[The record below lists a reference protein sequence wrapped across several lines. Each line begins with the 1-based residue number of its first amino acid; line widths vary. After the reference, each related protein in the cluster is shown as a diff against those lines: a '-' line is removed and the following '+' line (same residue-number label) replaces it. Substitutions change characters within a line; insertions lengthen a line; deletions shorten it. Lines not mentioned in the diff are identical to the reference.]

1 MTRKNTLQKNNRHAI
16 VIGASIAGLVTARVL
31 SDHFEKVTIIERDQL
46 SEAVEARKGVPQGH
60 HLHFLLTQGQNL
72 LREFFPLLFDDLT
85 DDGAIP
91 ISPTDIQWYQFDSWR
106 LRIPTGTQIYSQSR
120 PLLEHH
126 IRNHLKHHHNV
137 SCLDT
142 CNVTRLMTNTNHSR
156 ITGVV
161 LQSQKVSCEEELSA
175 DLVIDASGRGSRSP
189 QWLQSLGYNRVQ
201 ETSIPAQIGYASR
214 IFRYPNRGMPNWK
227 ALVIPAIPPD
237 EKREGLLFPLEM
249 DRWIVTLCGR
259 YPDYPPDD
267 DDGFLEHARSLP
279 KPDLYET
286 IKNADALTPIVSYRY
301 SANCWRHYERLSPF
315 PEGLIVLGDALC
327 SFNPIYAQGMTVA
340 ALEAKILDHCFKQVQ
355 SSSEHI
361 SVFTQPFQKAL
372 AQAIKAPWLISIS
385 EDFRYQSTQKKFPL
399 FIRFLNWYTLRIG
412 QLTASSPFVTA
423 RLDQVIHLLKKP
435 IVLLHPRITGLIL
448 LKELCHF
455 FQRALTFFGL

>member
-1 MTRKNTLQKNNRHAI
+1 
-16 VIGASIAGLVTARVL
+16 
-31 SDHFEKVTIIERDQL
+31 
-46 SEAVEARKGVPQGH
+46 
-60 HLHFLLTQGQNL
+60 
-72 LREFFPLLFDDLT
+72 
-85 DDGAIP
+85 
-91 ISPTDIQWYQFDSWR
+91 
-106 LRIPTGTQIYSQSR
+106 
-120 PLLEHH
+120 
-126 IRNHLKHHHNV
+126 
-137 SCLDT
+137 
-142 CNVTRLMTNTNHSR
+142 
-156 ITGVV
+156 
-161 LQSQKVSCEEELSA
+161 
-175 DLVIDASGRGSRSP
+175 
-189 QWLQSLGYNRVQ
+189 
-201 ETSIPAQIGYASR
+201 
-214 IFRYPNRGMPNWK
+214 
-227 ALVIPAIPPD
+227 
-237 EKREGLLFPLEM
+237 M